1 MRHFSLDKRKLI
13 RYIYDKFVFRR
24 VSSPVGLV
32 ALLEGDP
39 KMLGIAH
46 IEKRGVCPPQNLS

>member
-39 KMLGIAH
+39 KMLGIARL
-46 IEKRGVCPPQNLS
+46 EKREGCPPQN